1 MAKQGRTSEQIAE
14 DRIEQAR
21 RSAATTLDL
30 SGFGLTRLPDSL
42 ANLTSLQTLYL
53 GNNRLTTLPDS
64 LANLTALQALF
75 LSDNQLTTLPDSLVR
90 LTSLRE
96 LNLAGNQLTT
106 LPDSLDRLTL
116 LQCLDLSGNQ
126 LATLPDSLAQ
136 LTSLQ
141 TLFLHSNRLTT
152 LPDSLAQLTLLQF
165 LDLSGNQLATLP
177 DSLAQ
182 LASLEELVLYANRL
196 ATLPDSLAKLTSLQ
210 TLDLSHN
217 QLTTLP
223 DSLAKLTALE
233 KLLLHGNPALAIPPE
248 VLGPIWQ
255 ETSIYKR
262 PAPPASILAYYFR
275 TRRQPTRPLN
285 EAKLLLVGEGKVGK
299 TSLVNYLLRNQRCQ
313 GNEQMTLGIH
323 IDHHAIP
330 GKRPDERIQLNVW
343 DFGGQEIMHATHQ
356 FFLTRRSLYLIV
368 LDARHD
374 ERQNRLE
381 YWLRLVQSFGGDS
394 PVIIVVNQIDDGQL
408 TLDRN
413 GLKKKYAPNLKAFVE
428 TSCTTGSGIP
438 ELRELIQ
445 REIHNLE
452 HVDTK
457 LPLPWFTLKQALE
470 KRQSQGDPHMSWA
483 DYLTLCRQHNVTDD
497 ADQERLA
504 QFLHDLGIVL
514 SFHDDRRLADTN
526 ILSPQWVT
534 GGVYSIITN
543 KPLAHSGGI
552 LARHQL
558 SSILDRKL
566 YPSDK
571 QQFIID
577 MMKRFELCFEFDDAS
592 PDRWLI
598 PGLLDKE
605 QPAIEWPDTDI
616 VRFEYRYAVLPGSV
630 IWRFIVRN
638 HRYLSKAC
646 PIYWRT
652 GVVLEIDGAQALV
665 IADPE
670 DRRISISVQGPNPA
684 LRRAAL
690 TVVRYDL
697 DRIHASIPRIDALGR
712 VPLPDRPDI
721 AVSYSHLLRLEA
733 RGTREFP
740 PEGAEHDYSVSALL
754 EGIANPEDR
763 RNDFDRLQIERAQN
777 VHIEHLHGNIIMPQD
792 NRNQSVNARDITGS
806 TINFGQISGRVS
818 NSINCIPSK
827 SGTRDTQQLKDLLTS
842 LKSLIDQAHSRSL
855 DQSTA
860 KDALEHVEDLAI
872 AAQTPQAP
880 GMIEKAGKALRSLQR
895 MTSDFV
901 APAVALATEFSRL
914 LDTIK
919 HWWQ

>member
-1 MAKQGRTSEQIAE
+1 MHMAKQDKTPDEIAE
-14 DRIEQAR
+14 ERIEQAR
-21 RSAATTLDL
+21 RSRATTLDL
-30 SGFGLTRLPDSL
+30 SDLGLTR
-42 ANLTSLQTLYL
+42 
-53 GNNRLTTLPDS
+53 
-64 LANLTALQALF
+64 
-75 LSDNQLTTLPDSLVR
+75 V
-90 LTSLRE
+90 
-96 LNLAGNQLTT
+96 
-106 LPDSLDRLTL
+106 
-116 LQCLDLSGNQ
+116 
-126 LATLPDSLAQ
+126 PDSLAQ

-141 TLFLHSNRLTT
+141 KLSLNDNQLTT
-152 LPDSLAQLTLLQF
+152 LP
-165 LDLSGNQLATLP
+165 
-177 DSLAQ
+177 
-182 LASLEELVLYANRL
+182 E
-196 ATLPDSLAKLTSLQ
+196 SLAKLTSLQ
-210 TLDLSHN
+210 TLDLGYN
-217 QLTTLP
+217 QLTTLPDFFAKFTSLRTLYLDDNRLTTLP
-223 DSLAKLTALE
+223 DSLAKLTSLKE
-233 KLLLHGNPALAIPPE
+233 LYLHDNPALSLPPE
-248 VLGPIWQ
+248 VLGPTW
-255 ETSIYKR
+255 SDVRGSSNK
-262 PAPPASILAYYFR
+262 PPAFPPSILADYFR
-275 TRRQPTRPLN
+275 TRRQPTRSLN

-299 TSLVNYLLRNQRCQ
+299 TSLVNYLLRNQPCQ

-330 GKRPDERIQLNVW
+330 GKRPDEKIQLNVW

-381 YWLRLVQSFGGDS
+381 YWLRLVQSFAADS

-413 GLKKKYAPNLKAFVE
+413 GLIKKYAPNLKHFAE

-445 REIHNLE
+445 HEIHNLE

-457 LPLPWFTLKQALE
+457 FPLPWFTLKQALE
-470 KRQSQGDPHMSWA
+470 QRQSQGDPHMSWS
-483 DYLTLCRQHNVTDD
+483 DYLTLCRQHNITDD
-497 ADQERLA
+497 ADQQSLA
-504 QFLHDLGIVL
+504 RFLHDLGVVL
-514 SFHDDRRLADTN
+514 NFHDDRRLADTN

-534 GGVYSIITN
+534 GGVYSIITH
-543 KPLAHSGGI
+543 KPLADTGGI

-558 SSILDRKL
+558 STILDQKL
-566 YPSDK
+566 YPADK
-571 QQFIID
+571 QQFVID
-577 MMKRFELCFEFDDAS
+577 MMKKFELCFEFDDGAG
-592 PDRWLI
+592 DHWLI

-605 QPAIEWPDTDI
+605 QPAIDWPDTNIIRSGPTGCLSASAPTEI

-630 IWRFIVRN
+630 ISRFIVRN

-652 GVVLEIDGAQALV
+652 GVVLDIDGAQALV

-670 DRRISISVQGPNPA
+670 DRRISISVQGPTPA

-690 TVVRYDL
+690 TVVRWDL
-697 DRIHASIPRIDALGR
+697 DHIHASIPRIDALGK

-740 PEGAEHDYSVSALL
+740 PEGADRNYPVAELL
-754 EGIANPEDR
+754 EGIADARTRREDSQ
-763 RNDFDRLQIERAQN
+763 RLEGERSQIVIIKDSDVR
-777 VHIEHLHGNIIMPQD
+777 IIMPQD
-792 NRNQSVNARDITGS
+792 NRNQNVSARDITGS

-818 NSINCIPSK
+818 NSINSIPPK
-827 SGTRDTQQLKDLLTS
+827 SGSKDTQQLKDLLTS

-855 DQSTA
+855 DPSTA

-901 APAVALATEFSRL
+901 APAVALATEFSQL
-914 LDTIK
+914 LNTIK